1 MRPEIEALM
10 QAYAAE
16 RDKEIALVRDI
27 LAALAAGISSRS
39 HLLKDIGTAVMN
51 NAEPISS
58 PKEATLPSSPKET
71 DITSTI
77 HWLRNHRGH

>member
-58 PKEATLPSSPKET
+58 PKEPPPRRRRKRP
-71 DITSTI
+71 I
-77 HWLRNHRGH
+77 

>member
-51 NAEPISS
+51 NAEPISTPQS
-58 PKEATLPSSPKET
+58 SSPVHSKET
-71 DITSTI
+71 DITSTV
-77 HWLRNHRGH
+77 HWLRNHHGH